1 MTKFEFKKRYGQNF
15 LQNEFIANKIVD
27 SISPSKDD
35 LIIEIGP
42 GAGAITK
49 RLKKYNSYL
58 IAYEIDEDTK
68 KYLLPLEDAKTKIIY
83 KDFLETDL
91 KQDISSIKYDNIF
104 IIGNLPYYITT
115 PIIEKVIDSQIMPQS
130 LTIMVQKEVGER
142 FMASPHTKE
151 YGYMTVLLNYW
162 FNIEKITDVNKT
174 EFYPMPKVDSMVIKL
189 SKKEAEKIDYK
200 KFKSIL
206 MSSFQFKRKTIYNNL
221 KTYNKEKLEC
231 ILQKHNATL
240 SSRAEELDLE
250 TFIDLSKNLSWQL
263 NHVYYIIKSTF
274 CKDTIFNYV
283 LFHMNNVN
291 FSVVLE
297 SRCQNFV
304 LKDT

>member
-27 SISPSKDD
+27 SINPSKDD

-49 RLKKYNSYL
+49 KLKKYNSYL

-68 KYLLPLEDAKTKIIY
+68 KYLLPLEDVKTKIIY

-91 KQDISSIKYDNIF
+91 KQEISSIKYDNIF

-115 PIIEKVIDSQIMPQS
+115 PIIEKVIDSQIMPES

-142 FMASPHTKE
+142 FMAKPHTKE

-162 FNIEKITDVNKT
+162 YNIEKITDVNKT

-189 SKKEAEKIDYK
+189 SKKETEKIDYK

-250 TFIDLSKNLSWQL
+250 TFIDLSKNLS
-263 NHVYYIIKSTF
+263 
-274 CKDTIFNYV
+274 
-283 LFHMNNVN
+283 
-291 FSVVLE
+291 
-297 SRCQNFV
+297 
-304 LKDT
+304 